1 MTQITNTQR
10 KRGSEYVK
18 ERMIARPITPTVI
31 RVMEKVQKGSDK
43 MILEGQLSMELLKAT
58 TTAGAKRKARKD
70 APNTVVQKYGEIYG
84 NVARRQMKADDED
97 ASRVVNMRDKR
108 LQAPWKKKYKAIMVK
123 YPKIYND
130 LINSGRF
137 GSCQPNI

>member
-1 MTQITNTQR
+1 
-10 KRGSEYVK
+10 
-18 ERMIARPITPTVI
+18 
-31 RVMEKVQKGSDK
+31 
-43 MILEGQLSMELLKAT
+43 MILEGQLSKELLKAT

-84 NVARRQMKADDED
+84 NVARRQIKADDED

-130 LINSGRF
+130 LIYSGRF
-137 GSCQPNI
+137 GLCQPNV